1 MADKKTKAAGEKK
14 NAKKSGKPNFF
25 ERVGR
30 YFRDT
35 KGEWKRIVWPSK
47 KTVINNTIVVLVVV
61 AITAAVVWGL
71 DAIFSLV
78 RSLLISI
85 L

>member
-47 KTVINNTIVVLVVV
+47 KTVINNTIVVLVIA
-61 AITAAVVWGL
+61 AIFAVVTGGFDWLIGMIVR
-71 DAIFSLV
+71 AIYGA
-78 RSLLISI
+78 
-85 L
+85 